1 MSSALETS
9 HEREVGLV
17 VKSFLSCLE
26 KANHQTSP
34 FDFWLLED
42 VLPDGYAAEIANLPF
57 DPPSGISF
65 NGRRESNNATRV
77 YFSPENQS
85 RFDVCRRIVDGLRSP
100 AVIEAIERE
109 TGANLDGTRLRIEY
123 CQDTEG
129 FWLEPHTDIS
139 VKKYTML
146 IYLADD
152 PSLANAGTDIHEG
165 PPEYTYVT
173 SAPYACNKGVIFIPG
188 DNTWHAVGKRPM
200 KAVRKSV
207 IINFVSSDWQET
219 WELA

>member
-1 MSSALETS
+1 MSSAAATS
-9 HEREVGLV
+9 DEPEANLV
-17 VKSFLSCLE
+17 ANSFLSCLE
-26 KANHQTSP
+26 KADHQRAP
-34 FDFWLLED
+34 FDFWLLND
-42 VLPDGYAAEIANLPF
+42 VLPEGYAAEIANLPF
-57 DPPSGISF
+57 DPPSGVSF

-77 YFSPENQS
+77 YFSPDNQE
-85 RFDVCRRIVDGLRSP
+85 RFDVCRKVVDGFKSP
-100 AVIEAIERE
+100 AVIDAIEKI
-109 TGANLDGTRLRIEY
+109 TGANLDNTRLRIEY

-129 FWLEPHTDIS
+129 FWLEPHTDIA

-165 PPEYTYVT
+165 PPNFDYVT
-173 SAPYACNKGVIFIPG
+173 SAPYARNKGVIFIPG
-188 DNTWHAVGKRPM
+188 ENTWHAVGKRPM

-207 IINFVSSDWQET
+207 IINFVSSDWREA